1 MHTTPLPAGEGL
13 GVGLL
18 LSSYPN
24 LWVQAVLHFTQLE
37 LKDIILCHRAQAL
50 ACRHLL
56 SALHIDRTQVA
67 IYRYVGTMTHHNDEL
82 TAVSEHG
89 TNLAVVYCACL
100 AAGLTHN
107 VYALVVYSHS
117 LESCHTV
124 LSVVAY
130 DACATRDR
138 HRKTTLVLLETA
150 RHHTVN

>member
-1 MHTTPLPAGEGL
+1 MIYLWGFLP
-13 GVGLL
+13 
-18 LSSYPN
+18 SYPR
-24 LWVQAVLHFTQLE
+24 LRVQAVLHFTQLE

-50 ACRHLL
+50 TCRHLL
-56 SALHIDRTQVA
+56 SALNIDRTEVA
-67 IYRYVGTMTHHNDEL
+67 IYRYVGTMANHHHER

-117 LESCHTV
+117 LKSCHTV

-130 DACATRDR
+130 YARTARDR
-138 HRKTTLVLLETA
+138 HWQTTLVGLKSA
-150 RHHTVN
+150 RHHTVYR